1 METRWAK
8 RSSWGGSAFSM
19 DSRAGALHVGDV
31 FTYLIEYNI
40 ARMFCSAASH
50 QALQPGHI
58 ACMADGMNC
67 DVGLPGLGDQ
77 AQQLALQ
84 ATFPEQGG

>member
-19 DSRAGALHVGDV
+19 DSRAGALYIVGV
-31 FTYLIEYNI
+31 FKYLIGYST
-40 ARMFCSAASH
+40 AMMFCSAASH

-84 ATFPEQGG
+84 ATFLEQGG